1 MSISENVSLRV
12 SRQPESGGQF
22 SESADQQ
29 VSLPLPSKPVISIR
43 VSKRWTP
50 LDLREIWAHREL
62 LYFLIW
68 RDLKVRYKQTLFG
81 VSWVVLQ
88 PILMTLVFALFL
100 GKIARVPSG
109 NVPYM
114 LFLYSGLLPW
124 TFFTNAVSTSSHSLI
139 ASAPMITKVYFPRSL
154 VPLAAVLVRLSD
166 FLAASV
172 ILFIL
177 MVYYGRAFTSA
188 MLLVPF
194 LMLHLTLL
202 ALSLGLLFAAL
213 NVKYRDIG
221 TVLPVLLQLWLF
233 ASPVIYPATFVPA
246 KWKWLYDLNP
256 LTGLISGFR
265 AALLNAGFDWRG
277 LLVSLS
283 ITLVLLIY
291 STFVFKRMEDEFA
304 DVV

>member
-1 MSISENVSLRV
+1 MAISENVSLRV
-12 SRQPESGGQF
+12 SRQPESGGEF
-22 SESADQQ
+22 SENADQQ
-29 VSLPLPSKPVISIR
+29 VSLPSTPLIKIR
-43 VSKRWTP
+43 ASKRWAP
-50 LDLREIWAHREL
+50 LDLWEIWAHREL

-68 RDLKVRYKQTLFG
+68 RDLKVRYKQTLLG

-88 PILMTLVFALFL
+88 PILMTLVFAVFL

-109 NVPYM
+109 NVPYV

-139 ASAPMITKVYFPRSL
+139 ASAQMITKVYFPRSL
-154 VPLAAVLVRLSD
+154 VPLAAVLVRLTD

-172 ILFIL
+172 ILFVL

-194 LMLHLTLL
+194 LMLHMTLL

-233 ASPVIYPATFVPA
+233 ASPVIYPTTFVPA
-246 KWKWLYDLNP
+246 NWKWLYELNP
-256 LTGLISGFR
+256 LTGIISGFR
-265 AALLNAGFDWRG
+265 TALLAADFDWRS
-277 LLVSLS
+277 LLVSFG
-283 ITLVLLIY
+283 ITLVLLVY

>member
-1 MSISENVSLRV
+1 MAISENASLRV
-12 SRQPESGGQF
+12 SRQPESDGEL

-29 VSLPLPSKPVISIR
+29 VSLPSKPLIKIR
-43 VSKRWTP
+43 ASKRWTP

-62 LYFLIW
+62 LYFLVW
-68 RDLKVRYKQTLFG
+68 RDLKVRYKQTLLG
-81 VSWVVLQ
+81 VSWVILQ
-88 PILMTLVFALFL
+88 PILMTLVFAVFL

-109 NVPYM
+109 NVPYV

-124 TFFTNAVSTSSHSLI
+124 TFFTNAVATSSHSLI
-139 ASAPMITKVYFPRSL
+139 ASAQMITKVYFPRSL

-166 FLAASV
+166 FLVASL
-172 ILFIL
+172 ILFVL

-194 LMLHLTLL
+194 LVLHLTLL

-233 ASPVIYPATFVPA
+233 ASPVVYPTTFVPA
-246 KWKWLYDLNP
+246 NWKWLYELNP
-256 LTGLISGFR
+256 VSGIISGFR
-265 AALLNAGFDWRG
+265 AALLGADFDWRG
-277 LLVSLS
+277 LLISLG
-283 ITLVLLIY
+283 ITLLLLVY

>member
-1 MSISENVSLRV
+1 MVISENASLRV
-12 SRQPESGGQF
+12 SRQPESGGEL

-29 VSLPLPSKPVISIR
+29 VSLPSKPLIKIR
-43 VSKRWTP
+43 ASKRWTP

-62 LYFLIW
+62 LYFLVW
-68 RDLKVRYKQTLFG
+68 RDLKVRYKQTLLG
-81 VSWVVLQ
+81 VSWVILQ
-88 PILMTLVFALFL
+88 PILMTLVFAVFL

-109 NVPYM
+109 NVPYV

-124 TFFTNAVSTSSHSLI
+124 TFFTNAVATSSHSLI
-139 ASAPMITKVYFPRSL
+139 ASAEMITKVYFPRSL

-166 FLAASV
+166 FLVASL
-172 ILFIL
+172 ILFVL

-194 LMLHLTLL
+194 LVLHLTLL
-202 ALSLGLLFAAL
+202 TLSLGLLFAAL

-233 ASPVIYPATFVPA
+233 ASPVIYPTTFVPA
-246 KWKWLYDLNP
+246 NWKWLYELNP
-256 LTGLISGFR
+256 LSGIISGFR
-265 AALLNAGFDWRG
+265 AAFLGADFDWRS
-277 LLVSLS
+277 LLVSLG
-283 ITLVLLIY
+283 ITLVLLVY

>member
-1 MSISENVSLRV
+1 MAISENASLRV
-12 SRQPESGGQF
+12 SRQPESDGEL

-29 VSLPLPSKPVISIR
+29 VTLPSKPLIKIR
-43 VSKRWTP
+43 ASKRWTP

-62 LYFLIW
+62 LYFLVW
-68 RDLKVRYKQTLFG
+68 RDLKVRYKQTLLG
-81 VSWVVLQ
+81 VSWVILQ
-88 PILMTLVFALFL
+88 PILMTLVFAVFL

-109 NVPYM
+109 NVPYV

-124 TFFTNAVSTSSHSLI
+124 TFFTNAVATSSHSLI
-139 ASAPMITKVYFPRSL
+139 ASAQMITKVYFPRSL

-166 FLAASV
+166 FLVASL
-172 ILFIL
+172 ILCVL

-188 MLLVPF
+188 MLLLPF
-194 LMLHLTLL
+194 LVLHLTLL

-233 ASPVIYPATFVPA
+233 ASPVVYPTTFVPA
-246 KWKWLYDLNP
+246 NWKWLYELNP
-256 LTGLISGFR
+256 VSGIISGFR
-265 AALLNAGFDWRG
+265 AALLGADFDWRG
-277 LLVSLS
+277 LLISLG
-283 ITLVLLIY
+283 ITLLLLVY

>member
-1 MSISENVSLRV
+1 MAISENASLSV
-12 SRQPESGGQF
+12 SRQPESGEEL

-29 VSLPLPSKPVISIR
+29 VSLPSKPLIKIR
-43 VSKRWTP
+43 ASKRWTP

-62 LYFLIW
+62 LYFLVW
-68 RDLKVRYKQTLFG
+68 RDLKVRYKQTLLG
-81 VSWVVLQ
+81 VSWVILQ
-88 PILMTLVFALFL
+88 PILMTLVFAVFL

-109 NVPYM
+109 NVPYV

-124 TFFTNAVSTSSHSLI
+124 TFFTNAVATSSHSLI
-139 ASAPMITKVYFPRSL
+139 ASAEMITKVYFPRSL

-166 FLAASV
+166 FLVASL
-172 ILFIL
+172 ILFVL

-194 LMLHLTLL
+194 LVLHLTLL

-233 ASPVIYPATFVPA
+233 ASPVIYPTTFVPA
-246 KWKWLYDLNP
+246 NWKWLYELNP
-256 LTGLISGFR
+256 LSGIISGFR
-265 AALLNAGFDWRG
+265 AALLGADFDWRG
-277 LLVSLS
+277 LLISLG
-283 ITLVLLIY
+283 ITLVLLVY

>member
-1 MSISENVSLRV
+1 MPLELR
-12 SRQPESGGQF
+12 
-22 SESADQQ
+22 D
-29 VSLPLPSKPVISIR
+29 
-43 VSKRWTP
+43 
-50 LDLREIWAHREL
+50 IWAHREL
-62 LYFLIW
+62 LYFMIW
-68 RDLKVRYKQTLFG
+68 RDLKVRYKQTLLG

-88 PILMTLVFALFL
+88 PILMTLVFAVFL
-100 GKIARVPSG
+100 GKIAHVQSG
-109 NVPYM
+109 NVPYV

-139 ASAPMITKVYFPRSL
+139 ASAQMITKVYFPRSL

-166 FLAASV
+166 FLVASL
-172 ILFIL
+172 ILFVL
-177 MVYYGRAFTSA
+177 MIYYGRAFTSA
-188 MLLVPF
+188 LLLVPF
-194 LMLHLTLL
+194 LVLHLTLL

-246 KWKWLYDLNP
+246 KWNWLYDLNP
-256 LTGLISGFR
+256 LSGLISGFR
-265 AALLNAGFDWRG
+265 AALLGVGFDWRG
-277 LLVSLS
+277 LLISLS
-283 ITLVLLIY
+283 VTLALLIY

>member
-1 MSISENVSLRV
+1 
-12 SRQPESGGQF
+12 
-22 SESADQQ
+22 
-29 VSLPLPSKPVISIR
+29 
-43 VSKRWTP
+43 
-50 LDLREIWAHREL
+50 
-62 LYFLIW
+62 
-68 RDLKVRYKQTLFG
+68 
-81 VSWVVLQ
+81 
-88 PILMTLVFALFL
+88 
-100 GKIARVPSG
+100 
-109 NVPYM
+109 
-114 LFLYSGLLPW
+114 
-124 TFFTNAVSTSSHSLI
+124 
-139 ASAPMITKVYFPRSL
+139 

>member
-1 MSISENVSLRV
+1 MAISENASLSV
-12 SRQPESGGQF
+12 SRQPESGEEL

-29 VSLPLPSKPVISIR
+29 VSLPSKPLIKIR
-43 VSKRWTP
+43 ASKRWTP

-62 LYFLIW
+62 LYFLVW
-68 RDLKVRYKQTLFG
+68 RDLKVRYKQTLLG
-81 VSWVVLQ
+81 VSWVILQ
-88 PILMTLVFALFL
+88 PILMTLVFAVFL

-109 NVPYM
+109 NVPYV

-124 TFFTNAVSTSSHSLI
+124 TFFTNAVATSSHSLI
-139 ASAPMITKVYFPRSL
+139 ASAEMITKVYFPRSL

-166 FLAASV
+166 FLVASL
-172 ILFIL
+172 ILFVL

-194 LMLHLTLL
+194 LVLHLTLL
-202 ALSLGLLFAAL
+202 ALCLGLLFAAL

-233 ASPVIYPATFVPA
+233 ASPVIYPTTFVPA
-246 KWKWLYDLNP
+246 NWKWLYELNP
-256 LTGLISGFR
+256 LSGIISGFR
-265 AALLNAGFDWRG
+265 AALLGADFDWRG
-277 LLVSLS
+277 LLISLG
-283 ITLVLLIY
+283 ITLVLLVY

>member
-1 MSISENVSLRV
+1 MAINENAGMRV
-12 SRQPESGGQF
+12 SRQPESGGEL
-22 SESADQQ
+22 SETADHR
-29 VSLPLPSKPVISIR
+29 VSVPSKPVIKIR
-43 VSKRWTP
+43 ASKSWAP
-50 LDLREIWAHREL
+50 LDLREIWVHREL
-62 LYFLIW
+62 LYFLVW
-68 RDLKVRYKQTLFG
+68 RDLKVRYKQTLLG

-88 PILMTLVFALFL
+88 PILMTLVFAVFL

-109 NVPYM
+109 KVPYV

-139 ASAPMITKVYFPRSL
+139 ASAQMITKVYFPRSL

-166 FLAASV
+166 FLVASL
-172 ILFIL
+172 ILIVL
-177 MVYYGRAFTSA
+177 MVYYGSAFTSA
-188 MLLVPF
+188 MLFVPF
-194 LMLHLTLL
+194 LILHLTLL

-221 TVLPVLLQLWLF
+221 TILPVLLQLWLF

-246 KWKWLYDLNP
+246 NWKWLYDLNP
-256 LTGLISGFR
+256 VTGIISGFR
-265 AALLNAGFDWRG
+265 SALLNAGFDWHS

-283 ITLVLLIY
+283 ITLMLLIY

-304 DVV
+304 DIV

>member
-1 MSISENVSLRV
+1 
-12 SRQPESGGQF
+12 
-22 SESADQQ
+22 
-29 VSLPLPSKPVISIR
+29 
-43 VSKRWTP
+43 
-50 LDLREIWAHREL
+50 
-62 LYFLIW
+62 
-68 RDLKVRYKQTLFG
+68 
-81 VSWVVLQ
+81 
-88 PILMTLVFALFL
+88 MTLVFAVFL

-109 NVPYM
+109 NVPYV

-124 TFFTNAVSTSSHSLI
+124 TFFTNAVATSSHSLI
-139 ASAPMITKVYFPRSL
+139 ASAEMITKVYFPRSL

-166 FLAASV
+166 FLVASL
-172 ILFIL
+172 ILFVL

-194 LMLHLTLL
+194 LVLHLTLL

-233 ASPVIYPATFVPA
+233 ASPVIYPSTFVPA
-246 KWKWLYDLNP
+246 NWKWLYELNP
-256 LTGLISGFR
+256 LSGIISGFR
-265 AALLNAGFDWRG
+265 AAFLGADFDWRS
-277 LLVSLS
+277 LLVSLG
-283 ITLVLLIY
+283 ITLVLLVY

>member
-12 SRQPESGGQF
+12 SRQPESGGEF
-22 SESADQQ
+22 SESADRQ
-29 VSLPLPSKPVISIR
+29 VSLPSKPIIKIR
-43 VSKRWTP
+43 ASKRWTP

-68 RDLKVRYKQTLFG
+68 RDLKVRYKQTLLG

-88 PILMTLVFALFL
+88 PILMTLVFAVFL

-109 NVPYM
+109 NVPYV

-139 ASAPMITKVYFPRSL
+139 ASAQMITKVYFPRSL

-166 FLAASV
+166 FLVASV
-172 ILFIL
+172 ILLVL

-283 ITLVLLIY
+283 ITLMLLIY